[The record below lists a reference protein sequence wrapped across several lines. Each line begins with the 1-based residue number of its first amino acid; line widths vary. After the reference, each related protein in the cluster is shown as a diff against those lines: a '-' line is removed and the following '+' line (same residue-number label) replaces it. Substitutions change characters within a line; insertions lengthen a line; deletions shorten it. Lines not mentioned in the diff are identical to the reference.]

1 MLSLTPDGR
10 ETLEDALRILIE
22 TAGDDAGRVE
32 RERKA
37 AALWAELSGHPIMAA
52 VQRGERGV
60 GALLTPERVA
70 ELARDCTGIEVEAG
84 SALTPELE
92 ADLWRRGE
100 VRQRATRVREI
111 CQRAQELI
119 GSPRQALARRSPD
132 RALELLDELADAA
145 GALVEAQA
153 AGERAPRPPMDP
165 PPGAIAYKYADPTEG
180 ARWLYDETELRR
192 VRSEDPNLIVAV
204 ETHGTSRRDFEAE
217 LAMALLETVDELE
230 TAYSI
235 LEQLEDAP
243 LPAEDAG
250 AIGRVLNAERES
262 KAQSDRRRLLQERL
276 NDPREGYVEG
286 GESDAR

>member
-1 MLSLTPDGR
+1 MIDRRSYKTIAFDSA
-10 ETLEDALRILIE
+10 DAR
-22 TAGDDAGRVE
+22 DAYLE
-32 RERKA
+32 REHPDRKA
-37 AALWAELSGHPIMAA
+37 LEQPGTYSLPNGDELGVFLNSVTIYAARF
-52 VQRGERGV
+52 VQG
-60 GALLTPERVA
+60 A
-70 ELARDCTGIEVEAG
+70 ELAQAARESTAIEVEAG
-84 SALTPELE
+84 SALTPERE
-92 ADLWRRGE
+92 ADLWQRGE
-100 VRQRATRVREI
+100 VRQAATRVRDVS
-111 CQRAQELI
+111 QRAQEYI
-119 GSPRQALARRSPD
+119 AQHDPSIIEGPD

>member
-1 MLSLTPDGR
+1 MIDRRSYKTIAFDSA
-10 ETLEDALRILIE
+10 DAR
-22 TAGDDAGRVE
+22 DAYLE
-32 RERKA
+32 REHPDRKA
-37 AALWAELSGHPIMAA
+37 LEQPGTYSLPNGDELGVFLNSVTIYAARF
-52 VQRGERGV
+52 VQG
-60 GALLTPERVA
+60 A
-70 ELARDCTGIEVEAG
+70 ELAQAARESTAIEVEAG